1 MSSKKTKY
9 YTGEEINKLLIKL
22 ENLGPDDKYTPRA
35 VRDEMDYIRGI
46 LNRVTGKN
54 KQRKSKGG
62 KVYSNTIRKPRT

>member
-1 MSSKKTKY
+1 MSRKKSKF

-46 LNRVTGKN
+46 LNL
-54 KQRKSKGG
+54 
-62 KVYSNTIRKPRT
+62 